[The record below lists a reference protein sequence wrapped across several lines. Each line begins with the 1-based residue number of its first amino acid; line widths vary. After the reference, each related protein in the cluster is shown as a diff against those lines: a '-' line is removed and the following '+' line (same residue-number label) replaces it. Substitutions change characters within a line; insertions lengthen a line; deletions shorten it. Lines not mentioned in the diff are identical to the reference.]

1 MAIKTKKAVKKA
13 IVKKAAVKKTAV
25 KKAVKKALPKKVV
38 RKTIMKPVL
47 KPTQKMFALEIAL
60 LDKLQ
65 LELFDAIG
73 QKPQT
78 MDFEATRLFVDNV
91 YMVLNKCVTIVKD
104 VKNGL
109 LQKDYKDMITE
120 TYNSPA

>member
-1 MAIKTKKAVKKA
+1 MAIKTKKPVKKDSA
-13 IVKKAAVKKTAV
+13 KITSAKKTVKKPLKKTTAKKVVKKTF
-25 KKAVKKALPKKVV
+25 
-38 RKTIMKPVL
+38 MKPVL

-91 YMVLNKCVTIVKD
+91 YMVLNKCVTIAKD

>member
-1 MAIKTKKAVKKA
+1 MAIKTKKAAAKKTTAKKPIRKPVKK
-13 IVKKAAVKKTAV
+13 ITA
-25 KKAVKKALPKKVV
+25 KKVV
-38 RKTIMKPVL
+38 RKTVMKPVL

-91 YMVLNKCVTIVKD
+91 YMVLNKCVTIAKD

-109 LQKDYKDMITE
+109 LQKDYEDIITE